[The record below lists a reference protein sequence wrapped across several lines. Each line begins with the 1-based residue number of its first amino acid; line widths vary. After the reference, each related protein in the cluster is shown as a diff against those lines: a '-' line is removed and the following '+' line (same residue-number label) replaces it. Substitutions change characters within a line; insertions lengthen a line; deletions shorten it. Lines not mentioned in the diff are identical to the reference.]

1 MIALIGSGDSSCR
14 LDSLR
19 GSTTTL
25 SCTNHPVLGS
35 SADVVILQDA
45 SDVPRR
51 LPEKCNFF
59 GGQKKPAASRQALSP
74 PHSLGSCGG
83 VSGLTAKPFLQIRDF
98 HDLARDVFA
107 IVRRAYRYVKQTLQ
121 KTGD

>member
-74 PHSLGSCGG
+74 PHSRGVFRADGNCSCRFTIF
-83 VSGLTAKPFLQIRDF
+83 VFLQEM
-98 HDLARDVFA
+98 HSLLFA
-107 IVRRAYRYVKQTLQ
+107 KHNST
-121 KTGD
+121 